1 MRTLLPSPT
10 RPTPTRAGG
19 TSCPAQRRQIVR
31 ERVSMRRILGITL
44 AAATAT
50 TVGLGL
56 GATTAQAA
64 EGSVLYAGAAGA
76 IKDSYLVGFK
86 DNTMSAASV
95 SDQVADKA
103 AQYGSKVQY
112 TYKSALRGFAG
123 TMSADAARKLAA

>member
-1 MRTLLPSPT
+1 
-10 RPTPTRAGG
+10 
-19 TSCPAQRRQIVR
+19 
-31 ERVSMRRILGITL
+31 MRRILGITL

-76 IKDSYLVGFK
+76 IKDSYLVVFK

-95 SDQVADKA
+95 SDQVARCI
-103 AQYGSKVQY
+103 GSFE
-112 TYKSALRGFAG
+112 RCAG
-123 TMSADAARKLAA
+123 DRWIGCQSGRL